1 VPFFVWRDGTFL
13 LNFFDEV
20 RQRIPWEYDGRPMG
34 GRSSKYLAPLVLLC
48 ACLSTSAHSQTATTT
63 TPKRVLALHVV
74 RRDSPTL
81 DDTFRLGLAEALS
94 GQLDYYSEYIDLAR
108 IGDDKYHMALRN
120 YLRERYVANHAVD
133 LVIASGPA
141 VVSFLNQDRTLFGS
155 VPIVFTTRPGL
166 LSEPPA
172 TGLISAVDLASTLS
186 AALKAQPGTKHVFVI
201 SGVAPFDK
209 LYDDIFKDQQEAFED
224 TVTFHSLSGLSIVDL
239 EQRVQHLP
247 PDAIVYFLSLSDDGA
262 GHTFMPLDAVDT
274 IAAAA
279 NVPVYSW
286 HESALGHGIVGGRLH
301 SSLNDARE
309 TARIAARILK
319 GESPESIPV
328 STVDSYTYQFDWRQ
342 LRRWGISESSLP
354 AGSVIR
360 FREPT
365 LMERYRGYVIGG
377 GLIVGAQML
386 LIGGLLIQR
395 SRRQRA
401 ERALRHSEARNSD
414 ILRALP
420 DLMFVQ
426 DRNGTYVD
434 FHARDRDLLYV
445 SPETFLGKTAADIFP
460 PALADRFMHAIEQVC
475 QTQEPVVV
483 EYELAMD
490 EPRHF
495 EARIVP
501 ADNDR
506 VLSIVRD
513 VTVAKRALE
522 LNRVLAGRVIVSQEA
537 ERQRIARELHDDLSQ
552 KIALLG
558 IDVVQMRLNLALPE
572 QRRQLEKLSSQVDE
586 IASDLYA
593 LSHKLHPSRL
603 QMLGLVASVRALCQD
618 VSKQRDLAITFSET
632 AIPHR
637 LDPSVSLCLYRIT
650 QEALHNVAKH
660 SQSRDA
666 SVRLERD
673 GDEMVLIIADSGI
686 GFDPHTIDHAGLG
699 LASMRERVSVLK
711 GELVIEA
718 APGGGTRIRVRV
730 PLTPPVPDTQL
741 VAEPA

>member
-1 VPFFVWRDGTFL
+1 MSGRFSGARAAR
-13 LNFFDEV
+13 V
-20 RQRIPWEYDGRPMG
+20 RR
-34 GRSSKYLAPLVLLC
+34 YLFALVLFC
-48 ACLSTSAHSQTATTT
+48 ACLNTGVSSQTVTGHK
-63 TPKRVLALHVV
+63 PKKVLALHVV
-74 RRDSPTL
+74 RRDSPTF
-81 DDTFRLGLAEALS
+81 DDTFRAELNDALK

-108 IGDDKYHMALRN
+108 LGDDRYHTALRN
-120 YLRERYVANHAVD
+120 YLRERYVAADGVD
-133 LVIASGPA
+133 LVIASGPS
-141 VVSFLNQDRTLFGS
+141 VVSFLNQDRTLFQS

-166 LSEPPA
+166 LAQPPA
-172 TGLISAVDLASTLS
+172 TGIISEIDLASTVD
-186 AALKAQPGTKHVFVI
+186 AALKAQPGTRQVFVV

-209 LYDDIFKDQQEAFED
+209 LYEEIFKEQQTAFAD
-224 TVTFHSLSGLSIVDL
+224 KVTFHNLSGLSIFDL
-239 EQRVQHLP
+239 EQRVRHLP
-247 PDAIVYFLSLSDDGA
+247 ADAIVYFLSLSDDGA
-262 GHTFMPLDAVDT
+262 GHTFMPLDAVET
-274 IAAAA
+274 IATAA

-309 TARIAARILK
+309 TVRLAARVLE
-319 GESPESIPV
+319 GESPQSVPV
-328 STVDSYTYQFDWRQ
+328 TTIQSYTYEFDSRQ
-342 LRRWGISESSLP
+342 LQRWRINESALP

-365 LMERYRGYVIGG
+365 LLERYRGYVISGG
-377 GLIVGAQML
+377 MLVGAQML

-401 ERALRHSEARNSD
+401 EDALRHSEARNSA
-414 ILRALP
+414 ILQALP

-426 DRNGTYVD
+426 DRNGTFVD
-434 FHARDRDLLYV
+434 FHARDRDLLYT
-445 SPETFLGKTAADIFP
+445 PAQTFLGKTVTEIFP
-460 PALADRFMHAIEQVC
+460 TALAARFMGAIEQVC

-483 EYELAMD
+483 EYELPMD
-490 EPRHF
+490 EPRYF

-558 IDVVQMRLNLALPE
+558 IDVVQMRTKMPE
-572 QRRQLEKLSSQVDE
+572 HRPHLERLSSQVEE
-586 IASDLYA
+586 IASNLYD

-603 QMLGLVASVRALCQD
+603 HMLGLAASVRALCDD
-618 VSKQRDLAITFSET
+618 VSQQRDLAITFDET
-632 AIPHR
+632 LVPER
-637 LDPSVSLCLYRIT
+637 VDQGVSLCLYRIA

-660 SQSRDA
+660 SRSRDA

-673 GDEMVLIIADSGI
+673 GDEMVQIIADSGI
-686 GFDPHTIDHAGLG
+686 GFDPQIIDHAGLG

-711 GELVIEA
+711 GELVIDA
-718 APGGGTRIRVRV
+718 APGGGTRIHVRV
-730 PLTPPVPDTQL
+730 PLTPPVADAQL
-741 VAEPA
+741 VAEPV

>member
-1 VPFFVWRDGTFL
+1 MKCGGEFPKGM
-13 LNFFDEV
+13 
-20 RQRIPWEYDGRPMG
+20 MG
-34 GRSSKYLAPLVLLC
+34 GRMRGRFSKLLLALVLLC
-48 ACLSTSAHSQTATTT
+48 ACLDTRAPAQTSTGT
-63 TPKRVLALHVV
+63 TPKKVLALHVV
-74 RRDSPTL
+74 RRDSPAL
-81 DDTFRLGLAEALS
+81 DDTFRHGLNEALA

-108 IGDDKYHMALRN
+108 IGEDSYHAALRN
-120 YLRERYVANHAVD
+120 YLRERYVSNDGVD
-133 LVIASGPA
+133 LVIASGPS
-141 VVSFLNQDRTLFGS
+141 VVSFLNQDRTLFRS

-166 LSEPPA
+166 LALPPS
-172 TGLISAVDLASTLS
+172 TGLVSEIDLASTLS
-186 AALKAQPGTKHVFVI
+186 AALTAQPRTKQVFVI

-209 LYDDIFKDQQEAFED
+209 LYEDIFTEQRAAFED
-224 TVTFHSLSGLSIVDL
+224 KVTIHSLSGLSIDDL
-239 EQRVQHLP
+239 EQRVRHLP
-247 PDAIVYFLSLSDDGA
+247 SDSIIYFLSLSDDGA
-262 GHTFMPLDAVDT
+262 GHTFMPLDAVDA

-286 HESALGHGIVGGRLH
+286 HDSALDHGIVGGRLH
-301 SSLNDARE
+301 SSLNDAKQ

-319 GESPESIPV
+319 GEPADSIPV
-328 STVDSYTYQFDWRQ
+328 TTIRSYTFEFDWRQ
-342 LRRWGISESSLP
+342 LQRWGISEANLP
-354 AGSVIR
+354 AGSVVR

-365 LMERYRGYVIGG
+365 LLEGYRSYVIGG

-386 LIGGLLIQR
+386 LIGGLLVQR
-395 SRRQRA
+395 SRRRRA
-401 ERALRHSEARNSD
+401 EGALRRSEARNSA

-426 DRNGTYVD
+426 DRKGTYVD
-434 FHARDRDLLYV
+434 FHARDRDLLYAA
-445 SPETFLGKTAADIFP
+445 PESFLGKSVADIFP
-460 PALADRFMHAIEQVC
+460 APLADRFMSAIEQAC
-475 QTQEPVVV
+475 HTQEPIVI
-483 EYELAMD
+483 EYELLLD

-558 IDVVQMRLNLALPE
+558 IDVVQMRLNLPLPE
-572 QRRQLEKLSSQVDE
+572 QRRQLEQLSAQVDE
-586 IASDLYA
+586 IAGDVHD

-603 QMLGLVASVRALCQD
+603 HMLGLVTSVRGLCDD
-618 VSKQRDLAITFSET
+618 VSKQRGVAITFSE
-632 AIPHR
+632 AGIPDR
-637 LDPSVSLCLYRIT
+637 VDPNVSLCLYRIT

-673 GDEMVLIIADSGI
+673 GDEIVLIIADSGV
-686 GFDPHTIDHAGLG
+686 GFDPLAVEHAGLG
-699 LASMRERVSVLK
+699 LSSMRERASILK
-711 GELVIEA
+711 GDLVIEA
-718 APGGGTRIRVRV
+718 VPAGGTLIRVRV
-730 PLTPPVPDTQL
+730 PLAPPVADTQL
-741 VAEPA
+741 VAEPV